1 MKHPDLASWL
11 SYLEQQHPVEIDLGL
26 QRINE
31 VASRLELDFS
41 HAKVVTVAGTNGKGS
56 FVASLNALLRAQG
69 QSVACYTSPHL
80 MRFNERIVLDDL
92 MVSDEALMQTFELV
106 EQAKQG
112 VSLSYFEF
120 TTLSA
125 LLLFSQAKHLDTI
138 ILEVGLGGR
147 LDAVNIV
154 AADLAIITSIGL
166 DHQDYL
172 GDTREAIAAEKA
184 GILREHTPLI
194 AAEADLLALLP
205 NLAVGR
211 ELQLIDRDFAV
222 QTHGAEWEARLADKR
237 IGGLQDRGLS
247 LDSQAAAI
255 VAASYLLESFDVH
268 SVAKVYADLSLP
280 GRFQK
285 LESKE
290 GVTIVL
296 DVAHNPQAAA
306 LLKRRLAVMPLPAG
320 AKRIAIFNILAD
332 KDAEAVIETLKDD
345 MTAWFLGEL
354 EHPRAS
360 AVEGLVE
367 LLRAQNI
374 PMISTSKNLRQAYSR
389 ALSMCQAGDQIVIFG
404 SFFVVADLLPR
415 VTR

>member
-31 VASRLELDFS
+31 VANRLELDFS
-41 HAKVVTVAGTNGKGS
+41 HARVVTVAGTNGKGS

-80 MRFNERIVLDDL
+80 MQFNERIILDDV
-92 MVSDEALMQTFELV
+92 MVSDETLMQAFERV

-125 LLLFSQAKHLDTI
+125 LLLFSQAKHLNTI

-147 LDAVNIV
+147 LDAVNII

-194 AAEADLLALLP
+194 AAEADLLSLLP
-205 NLAVGR
+205 NVAEDR
-211 ELQLIDRDFAV
+211 ELWLIGRDFTV
-222 QTHGAEWEARLADKR
+222 QTQGEEWRFQQADKA
-237 IGGLQDRGLS
+237 IDKLHDHGLS
-247 LDSQAAAI
+247 LNSQAAAI
-255 VAASYLLESFDVH
+255 VAAHYLLENFDLH

-285 LESKE
+285 LVNKDD
-290 GVTIVL
+290 VTIVL

-306 LLKRRLAVMPLPAG
+306 LLKQRLAVMPLPTG
-320 AKRIAIFNILAD
+320 AKRIAVFNILAD
-332 KDAEAVIETLKDD
+332 KDAKTVIEILKDD

-354 EHPRAS
+354 DHPRAS
-360 AVEGLVE
+360 SVEILVE
-367 LLRAQNI
+367 QLREQNI

-389 ALSMCQAGDQIVIFG
+389 ALSMCQAGDQIIIFG

-415 VTR
+415 VSR